1 MAEDVEARAMINS
14 IVAIVEPLVRRRIFP
29 SEEDAV
35 RELVADFILR
45 QIDES
50 RAKIA
55 ELESRYSMSHERFN
69 AYLKERSSLL
79 ITGQLGPEQRK
90 KVAQA
95 VMQEEED
102 WLDWKIAHD
111 TLQDWLGLQAEVA
124 T

>member
-1 MAEDVEARAMINS
+1 MMNS

-35 RELVADFILR
+35 RELVADFILC

-55 ELESRYSMSHERFN
+55 GLESRYSMSYERFN

-79 ITGQLGPEQRK
+79 ITGQFGPEQRK

-95 VMQEEED
+95 VMQEEEN

-111 TLQDWLGLQAEVA
+111 SLQDWLGLQAEVA
-124 T
+124 C